1 MYKTRKKGTQIRSV
15 LGVGG
20 ALGCVILGYFVIV
33 SAMIVVARGDLRQPT
48 YYGCEAYH

>member
-1 MYKTRKKGTQIRSV
+1 MFINFIYIQIRSI

-20 ALGCVILGYFVIV
+20 AGCVILGYFVIA

-48 YYGCEAYH
+48 YYGREAYH